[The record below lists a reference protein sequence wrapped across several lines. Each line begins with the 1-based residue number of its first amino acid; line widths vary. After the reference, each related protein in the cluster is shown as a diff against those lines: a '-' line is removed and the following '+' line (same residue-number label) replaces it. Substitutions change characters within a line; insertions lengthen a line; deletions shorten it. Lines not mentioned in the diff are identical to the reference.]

1 MGKLFVGIM
10 LWLTGAVAVWAQSV
24 PDTVLKRLK
33 AAPEP
38 YLELAADLIHG
49 FGGAQGIDRA
59 GIARFVALERAEARA
74 SVLRRVFLAD
84 LDFDIVVSSEEIAQ
98 VAAAASAS
106 MRGRLWKL
114 HAAADADGDGVATAA
129 EIDGFAKTEALRVFS
144 VADEAEVMSVLAFDS
159 NADGWVNLAE
169 VKAAVAALG
178 I

>member
-1 MGKLFVGIM
+1 MGKLLVGIM
-10 LWLTGAVAVWAQSV
+10 LWLTGAAAVWAQGV
-24 PDTVLKRLK
+24 PDAVLKRLK

-38 YLELAADLIHG
+38 FLDLAADLIHG

-74 SVLRRVFLAD
+74 GALRRIYLAD
-84 LDFDIVVSSEEIAQ
+84 LDFDSTVSREEIAQ
-98 VAAAASAS
+98 VAAAASAA

-114 HAAADADGDGVATAA
+114 HAAADADGDGVATAVEMA
-129 EIDGFAKTEALRVFS
+129 GFAKAEALRAFS

-159 NADGWVNLAE
+159 DANGWVDLAE